1 MDKIY
6 LKDIIL
12 IFLIAVFPKLQAQ
25 DNAITLEQSIKVCTL
40 GGAQVIGAESDIG
53 SLEVGKFADMIVLD
67 QNIFEIDVHDI
78 NDSKILKPIVGGR
91 EVYSA
96 K

>member
-1 MDKIY
+1 M
-6 LKDIIL
+6 
-12 IFLIAVFPKLQAQ
+12 
-25 DNAITLEQSIKVCTL
+25 

-78 NDSKILKPIVGGR
+78 NDSKILKPIVGGW

>member
-1 MDKIY
+1 M
-6 LKDIIL
+6 
-12 IFLIAVFPKLQAQ
+12 
-25 DNAITLEQSIKVCTL
+25 

-78 NDSKILKPIVGGR
+78 IDSKILKPIVGG
-91 EVYSA
+91 
-96 K
+96 